1 MLGFG
6 ISAGNDE
13 SWNNYDIVADNAVV
27 HISTKFDMVVVY
39 KWASVVANIES
50 QVADMAMTDRLMGMM
65 AAGNMSLF

>member
-1 MLGFG
+1 M
-6 ISAGNDE
+6 
-13 SWNNYDIVADNAVV
+13 